1 LTAVLS
7 TQAAAEATNA
17 RQRQRLSRMPS
28 TQRLRHALS
37 GTLLVAF
44 TLFML
49 LPVAMV
55 VNISLRPSTDVG
67 TGALDPP
74 SSLAWGNY
82 VDVFQRLNFLTSAG
96 NTLLITV
103 ASAGLVILVG
113 SLCAWAIT
121 RHTRRWT
128 VWAYRLFVSGLTIP
142 VFVLLTP
149 LFLLMRDLHL
159 LDNYLSVILANAAI
173 NLPIAVFFYCSFL
186 RSVPAEL
193 EDAAAV
199 DGCGLFGT
207 YWRIVMPLLSPATAT
222 VAIFISLATW
232 NDLILPLVFLSSP
245 EKSTVV
251 LSAYSLIGSRGRFQT
266 AQLFPAVVLA
276 TLPLFFLFLVLQRR
290 IVAGITAGMSK
301 G

>member
-1 LTAVLS
+1 MIW
-7 TQAAAEATNA
+7 
-17 RQRQRLSRMPS
+17 SR
-28 TQRLRHALS
+28 RLRNWIS
-37 GTLLVAF
+37 GALLVAF
-44 TLFML
+44 VLFML
-49 LPVAMV
+49 LPVAIV
-55 VNISLRPSTDVG
+55 LNISLRPATDAG
-67 TGALDPP
+67 AGALDPP

-82 VDVFQRLNFLTSAG
+82 VDVFHKLNFLTSAG

-113 SLCAWAIT
+113 SSCAWAIT

-128 VWAYRLFVSGLTIP
+128 SWAYRLFVSGLTIP

-149 LFLLMRDLHL
+149 LFLLMRDLRL

-222 VAIFISLATW
+222 VAIFICLATW

-251 LSAYSLIGSRGRFQT
+251 LSAYSLIGIRGRFQT
-266 AQLFPAVVLA
+266 AELFPAVVLA
-276 TLPLFFLFLVLQRR
+276 TLPLFILFLTLQRR
-290 IVAGITAGMSK
+290 IVAGITAGMGKS
-301 G
+301 

>member
-1 LTAVLS
+1 VTAVLS
-7 TQAAAEATNA
+7 TQAAGEATKGL
-17 RQRQRLSRMPS
+17 QRERLRRLPS
-28 TQRLRHALS
+28 SQRLRQVLS

-44 TLFML
+44 TIFML

-55 VNISLRPSTDVG
+55 VNISLRPATDVG
-67 TGALDPP
+67 TGAFDPP

-82 VDVFQRLNFLTSAG
+82 IDVFQRLNFLTSAG

-113 SLCAWAIT
+113 SSCAWAIA

-173 NLPIAVFFYCSFL
+173 NLPIAVFFYSSFI

-251 LSAYSLIGSRGRFQT
+251 LSAYSLIGSRGKFQT

-276 TLPLFFLFLVLQRR
+276 TMPLFILFLVLQRR